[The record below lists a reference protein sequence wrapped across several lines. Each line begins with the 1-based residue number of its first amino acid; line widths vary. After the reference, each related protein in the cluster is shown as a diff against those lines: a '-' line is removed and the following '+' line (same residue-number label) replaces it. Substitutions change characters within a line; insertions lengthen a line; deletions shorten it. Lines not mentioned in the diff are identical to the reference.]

1 MRISASLGF
10 ILASGLLGH
19 SGAQTVD
26 YATASNGNPGGNPG
40 DGSGSI
46 PPGNPNGAP
55 GSAPFPGN
63 VPGSPG
69 SFPGGGDPT
78 FPDTAPGG
86 LPPNI
91 PGGAPGTF
99 PGSGPANAPGSPHG
113 GSSANVPGDIP
124 GGVPGGVPGSVPGAS
139 SVAFPPGSP
148 NDIPHF
154 PQNAPNA
161 PGSPVIGASSI
172 PTCPLTTKTVV
183 VTVLPTGPH
192 GGSGFPAPGR
202 SGPQQTAVPAP
213 FPTKPP
219 QFSAP
224 GASPVVSPFTTLT
237 VDLWGPGSGPG
248 AATGPGSGN
257 DDAPGSGDSNAP
269 GSGDSNAPG
278 SGDSNAPGSGDR
290 NAPGSNSGNINPN
303 TGAGSG
309 DNIGSDHG
317 SGSGLGGS
325 NDGAD
330 SSGLGNSS
338 DDGTDSG
345 MGNSAN
351 DGVDSGVS
359 SNSNDGTH
367 SPFSSSFPGPN
378 PAPKYSEPAPGDSSG
393 NFPSGP
399 GSNTLGPVPSPFQIP
414 SPSGPGG
421 FPGSQP
427 QNPSQGPVQEA
438 SDSLP
443 VTTQAG
449 PQVPGGNSPWFT
461 TVGGGDNA
469 GQPRSPWIT
478 VTGQD
483 GRPTVI
489 NAPGSPQPSTPWLTI
504 TGQDGLPTVITGG
517 DDTVPGQNEPHAP
530 WLTITG
536 QDGLPTVIGGGHGAP
551 TDQPRPSTPWV
562 TITGQDGLPTVVSS
576 GDEVIPGQAE
586 PHTPWLTITGQDGL
600 PTVINSPGPNQPSTP
615 WLTITGQN
623 GLPTVISGGQAT
635 APGQPQPSTP
645 WLTVTGQDGR
655 PTVINAPGS
664 QLSTPWLTITGQ
676 DGLPTVISGGDSTA
690 PGQAQPPSFTGFPQ
704 GQGLPSGISAVPL
717 PLPSAPGIPGD
728 SGSQSSDQ
736 VLPSGIPFPIPSGPG
751 APLPGD
757 GSGLGI
763 TTCTSFTTTGAD
775 GLPTVVD
782 STWVIPFTGPVAE
795 ASSQLP
801 APGFPQGS
809 LSGIPF
815 DVGSIPTGSFP
826 APGSPQDDSGSLVAT
841 TCTSFTLIGT
851 DGLPTVVHSTWTVP
865 AGTPGSG
872 DSAGIPGP
880 ISTGASLPS
889 FPTAGPAGIPTG
901 FPAVSDLN
909 GATPITTHTS
919 YTIIGSDGLPTV
931 VDSTLVIPGPL
942 ITGSAIIG
950 NPEGPS
956 EASDALPNG
965 ITSAANDQASGL
977 PGASSSGSA
986 GSGVVTGGGITTC
999 TSFTMIGPDGLPTV
1013 VDSTWVIP
1021 GTIDTQPGN
1030 PALTSDAFSSGLPS
1044 GVPGNPSFVSD
1055 AFPSGLPTGA
1065 PGQVTA
1071 APGLP
1076 SGSNPG
1082 DQAGITTCITYTVL
1096 GTDGLPTIID
1106 STLVIPTG
1114 TEPTGTSLG
1123 LPSVTG
1129 APQPDSSDDS
1139 AGTFATLTT
1148 AIVIGPDGKP
1158 TLTVQTVI
1166 FGDSSALGVSTSAP
1180 QGTISGI
1187 PSLPPF
1193 GPIITSVDMGPLVT
1207 GSPSIDSYGAI
1218 ISDQSMSGLVA
1229 DSSADAQDD
1238 SVTGT
1243 VTGTLTWTV
1252 TSVVDSTGGPVFSS
1266 GGADPLA
1273 PYNTL
1278 GNSVPG
1284 QVPDGPT
1291 PSELTLWPL
1300 SSLPVTLQ
1308 TSTWTNV
1315 VVEETTSYTLNFPL
1329 TTLATIT
1336 VGKRHIRRQEASVW
1350 SNSSTSEASSASTS
1364 TTSSDASSTSICATG
1379 LSIGNTTIDFDNSKA
1394 GPLFNPQENIWFSS
1408 GFLIA
1413 PPTSEQPQPYI
1424 PSSGGQLVE
1433 FVPPALSNTTTT
1445 GSGDVAQIGMGPHAP
1460 SPCFRFDFFG
1470 ASLGCDAQGNEKW
1483 CEFEISAYRWNDTS
1497 SSEESIAWS
1506 EIKQVPACPTF
1517 SEGGYELTRID
1528 LDGYTDLSSVLITLR
1543 VSQELRVWWGDDFR
1557 VGWADNTCDAAAC
1570 RTHAPTYLMKE
1581 EAVADAVRQGVFQ
1594 WSRINKFDR
1603 IDDAVV

>member
-1 MRISASLGF
+1 MRISASLGL

-26 YATASNGNPGGNPG
+26 YTTGPNGSPGGSPG
-40 DGSGSI
+40 DGSDGI

-55 GSAPFPGN
+55 GSVPFPGN
-63 VPGSPG
+63 APGSPG
-69 SFPGGGDPT
+69 SFPGGHDPN
-78 FPDTAPGG
+78 FPPTAPGG

-99 PGSGPANAPGSPHG
+99 PGSGPGNAPGSFPS
-113 GSSANVPGDIP
+113 GSPANVPGSVP
-124 GGVPGGVPGSVPGAS
+124 GGVPGGVPGAS
-139 SVAFPPGSP
+139 SIVFPPGSP
-148 NDIPHF
+148 NGIPHL

-161 PGSPVIGASSI
+161 PGSHVIGASSL

-192 GGSGFPAPGR
+192 GESGFPAPGR

-219 QFSAP
+219 RFSAS
-224 GASPVVSPFTTLT
+224 GMGSTVSPFTTLT

-248 AATGPGSGN
+248 AGTGPGSGN

-269 GSGDSNAPG
+269 GGEF
-278 SGDSNAPGSGDR
+278 
-290 NAPGSNSGNINPN
+290 GNTNPD

-309 DNIGSDHG
+309 GDIGSDHG
-317 SGSGLGGS
+317 SDSGLGGS
-325 NDGAD
+325 DDGAD
-330 SSGLGNSS
+330 SGGLGNSS
-338 DDGTDSG
+338 DDGSDSG
-345 MGNSAN
+345 LGNSAN
-351 DGVDSGVS
+351 DGVDSDVG

-367 SPFSSSFPGPN
+367 SPFSSPFPGSN
-378 PAPKYSEPAPGDSSG
+378 PAPKYSQPASGGPSGD
-393 NFPSGP
+393 FPSWP
-399 GSNTLGPVPSPFQIP
+399 GSNTLGPVPTPFQIP
-414 SPSGPGG
+414 GTSGPGG
-421 FPGSQP
+421 FPPSQP

-449 PQVPGGNSPWFT
+449 PQLPGGSSPWFT
-461 TVGGGDNA
+461 TVGGADNA
-469 GQPRSPWIT
+469 GQPSSPWIT

-483 GRPTVI
+483 GLPTVI
-489 NAPGSPQPSTPWLTI
+489 IVPGASQPSTPWLTI
-504 TGQDGLPTVITGG
+504 TGQDGLPTVITDGG
-517 DDTVPGQNEPHAP
+517 DTVPGQSEPHAP

-536 QDGLPTVIGGGHGAP
+536 QDGLPTVISGGQGTP
-551 TDQPRPSTPWV
+551 TDQARPSTPWV

-576 GDEVIPGQAE
+576 GDDTAPGQAE

-600 PTVINSPGPNQPSTP
+600 PTVIDSPGPNQPSTP

-655 PTVINAPGS
+655 PTVINAPAPA

-676 DGLPTVISGGDSTA
+676 DGLPTIVSGGDGTT

-717 PLPSAPGIPGD
+717 PLPSAPGIPGG
-728 SGSQSSDQ
+728 SGSQGTDQ
-736 VLPSGIPFPIPSGPG
+736 DLPSGIPFPAPGSPGSPG
-751 APLPGD
+751 ASLPGD
-757 GSGLGI
+757 RSGQGI
-763 TTCTSFTTTGAD
+763 TTVTTFTTTGAD

-801 APGFPQGS
+801 VSGLPQGS

-826 APGSPQDDSGSLVAT
+826 APGSPQDGSDSLVAT

-851 DGLPTVVHSTWTVP
+851 DGLPTVVHSTWVVP

-880 ISTGASLPS
+880 ISTGASIPG

-901 FPAVSDLN
+901 LPSGLPTASDLD
-909 GATPITTHTS
+909 GAAPITTHTS
-919 YTIIGSDGLPTV
+919 YTVIGSDGLPTV
-931 VDSTLVIPGPL
+931 VDSTFVIPAPL
-942 ITGSAIIG
+942 VTGSAVIG
-950 NPEGPS
+950 NPEAPS

-965 ITSAANDQASGL
+965 ITSSANDQASGL
-977 PGASSSGSA
+977 PGVSSSGST
-986 GSGVVTGGGITTC
+986 GSGVVTGGITTC
-999 TSFTMIGPDGLPTV
+999 TSYTMIGPDGLPTV

-1021 GTIDTQPGN
+1021 GAIDTQPGN
-1030 PALTSDAFSSGLPS
+1030 PALTSDAFSSGLLS

-1055 AFPSGLPTGA
+1055 GFPSGLPTGT

-1071 APGLP
+1071 SPGLP
-1076 SGSNPG
+1076 SGSNPNG
-1082 DQAGITTCITYTVL
+1082 QAGITTCITYTVL

-1114 TEPTGTSLG
+1114 TEPSGTNG

-1129 APQPDSSDDS
+1129 VPQPDSSDDS

-1148 AIVIGPDGKP
+1148 AIVIGSDGKP
-1158 TLTVQTVI
+1158 TLTVQTII

-1180 QGTISGI
+1180 QGTISGV
-1187 PSLPPF
+1187 PSLPPL
-1193 GPIITSVDMGPLVT
+1193 GPVVTSVDMGPLVT
-1207 GSPSIDSYGAI
+1207 SSPSINSYGAI
-1218 ISDQSMSGLVA
+1218 ISDQSMSNLVA
-1229 DSSADAQDD
+1229 DSSADAHGD

-1252 TSVVDSTGGPVFSS
+1252 TSVVNSPGGPVLS
-1266 GGADPLA
+1266 GDGSDSLG

-1278 GNSVPG
+1278 GN
-1284 QVPDGPT
+1284 PT
-1291 PSELTLWPL
+1291 PSEFTLWPL

-1350 SNSSTSEASSASTS
+1350 SNSSTEASSASTS
-1364 TTSSDASSTSICATG
+1364 TASSDASSTSICATG
-1379 LSIGNTTIDFDNSKA
+1379 LSIGNTTINFDNSKA
-1394 GPLFNPQENIWFSS
+1394 GPLFNPQEHIWFSS

-1506 EIKQVPACPTF
+1506 EIKQVPVCPTF
-1517 SEGGYELTRID
+1517 SEGGYQLTRID

-1557 VGWADNTCDAAAC
+1557 VGWTNNTCDAAAC

-1581 EAVADAVRQGVFQ
+1581 EAVADAIRRGVFQ
-1594 WSRINKFDR
+1594 WSRTNTFDR
-1603 IDDAVV
+1603 IDDAIV

>member
-1 MRISASLGF
+1 MRISASLGL

-26 YATASNGNPGGNPG
+26 YATAPNGSPGGSPG
-40 DGSGSI
+40 DGSGGI

-63 VPGSPG
+63 APGSPG
-69 SFPGGGDPT
+69 SFPGGHDPN
-78 FPDTAPGG
+78 FPPTAPGG

-99 PGSGPANAPGSPHG
+99 PGSGPGSAPGSSPG
-113 GSSANVPGDIP
+113 GSPANVPGTGP
-124 GGVPGGVPGSVPGAS
+124 VVVPGGVPGAGSVVS
-139 SVAFPPGSP
+139 PPGSP
-148 NDIPHF
+148 NGIPHL

-161 PGSPVIGASSI
+161 PGSPVIGASSL

-183 VTVLPTGPH
+183 VTVIPTGPH

-202 SGPQQTAVPAP
+202 SGPQQTGVPAP
-213 FPTKPP
+213 SPTKPP
-219 QFSAP
+219 RFSAS
-224 GASPVVSPFTTLT
+224 GVSPVVSPFTTLT
-237 VDLWGPGSGPG
+237 VDLWGPGSG
-248 AATGPGSGN
+248 N
-257 DDAPGSGDSNAP
+257 DDTPGSGDSNTP
-269 GSGDSNAPG
+269 GSGDGSAPG
-278 SGDSNAPGSGDR
+278 GDT
-290 NAPGSNSGNINPN
+290 GNINPD

-309 DNIGSDHG
+309 GDIGSDHG

-330 SSGLGNSS
+330 SGDLGNSS
-338 DDGTDSG
+338 DDGADSG
-345 MGNSAN
+345 LGDSAN
-351 DGVDSGVS
+351 DGVDSGVG

-367 SPFSSSFPGPN
+367 SPFSSLFPGSN
-378 PAPKYSEPAPGDSSG
+378 PAPKYSEPAPGGSSG
-393 NFPSGP
+393 GFPSWP
-399 GSNTLGPVPSPFQIP
+399 GSNTLGPVPTPFQIP
-414 SPSGPGG
+414 GPSGPGG

-449 PQVPGGNSPWFT
+449 PQGPGGSSAWFT

-483 GRPTVI
+483 GLPTVI

-517 DDTVPGQNEPHAP
+517 DDTVPGQSEPQAP

-536 QDGLPTVIGGGHGAP
+536 QDGLPTVISGGHGTP
-551 TDQPRPSTPWV
+551 TDQARPSTPWV
-562 TITGQDGLPTVVSS
+562 TIMGQDGLPTVVSS
-576 GDEVIPGQAE
+576 GDEALPDHAE

-600 PTVINSPGPNQPSTP
+600 PTVIDSPGPNQPSTP

-635 APGQPQPSTP
+635 APDQPQPSTP

-664 QLSTPWLTITGQ
+664 PQPSTPWLTITGQ
-676 DGLPTVISGGDSTA
+676 DGLPTVVRGGDSTA

-704 GQGLPSGISAVPL
+704 GQGLPSGISVVPL
-717 PLPSAPGIPGD
+717 PLPSAPGIPGG
-728 SGSQSSDQ
+728 SGSQGSDQ
-736 VLPSGIPFPIPSGPG
+736 VLPSGIPFPTPGVPG

-757 GSGLGI
+757 GSGPGI
-763 TTCTSFTTTGAD
+763 TTCTTFTTTGAD

-782 STWVIPFTGPVAE
+782 STWVIPSTGPVAE

-801 APGFPQGS
+801 VSGLPQGS

-826 APGSPQDDSGSLVAT
+826 VPGSPQDDSGNLVAT

-851 DGLPTVVHSTWTVP
+851 DGLPTVVHSTWVVP

-872 DSAGIPGP
+872 DSAGMPGP
-880 ISTGASLPS
+880 ISTGASLPG

-901 FPAVSDLN
+901 LPNGLPTGLPTASDLD
-909 GATPITTHTS
+909 GATPIVTHASFTV
-919 YTIIGSDGLPTV
+919 IGSDGLPTV
-931 VDSTLVIPGPL
+931 VVSTLVIPGPL
-942 ITGSAIIG
+942 VTGSAVIG
-950 NPEGPS
+950 NPEAPS
-956 EASDALPNG
+956 EALDALPNS
-965 ITSAANDQASGL
+965 ITSSANDQASGL
-977 PGASSSGSA
+977 PGVSSSGSA

-999 TSFTMIGPDGLPTV
+999 TSYTMIGPDGLPTV

-1021 GTIDTQPGN
+1021 GAIETQPGN
-1030 PALTSDAFSSGLPS
+1030 PALTSDTFSSGLPS
-1044 GVPGNPSFVSD
+1044 GVPGSPSFVSD
-1055 AFPSGLPTGA
+1055 DFPSGLPTGV
-1065 PGQVTA
+1065 PGQITA
-1071 APGLP
+1071 SPGLP
-1076 SGSNPG
+1076 SGSNPNG
-1082 DQAGITTCITYTVL
+1082 QAGITTCITYTVL

-1114 TEPTGTSLG
+1114 TELTGTNPG

-1129 APQPDSSDDS
+1129 VAQPDSSDDS
-1139 AGTFATLTT
+1139 AGTFASLTT
-1148 AIVIGPDGKP
+1148 AIIIGPDGKP

-1180 QGTISGI
+1180 QGAISDVS
-1187 PSLPPF
+1187 SLPPF
-1193 GPIITSVDMGPLVT
+1193 GPVVTSVDLGPLVT

-1218 ISDQSMSGLVA
+1218 TSDQSMSGLVA
-1229 DSSADAQDD
+1229 DSSADAQGD

-1266 GGADPLA
+1266 GASDPLA

-1278 GNSVPG
+1278 GSPA
-1284 QVPDGPT
+1284 
-1291 PSELTLWPL
+1291 PSEFTLWPL
-1300 SSLPVTLQ
+1300 SSPPVTLQ

-1315 VVEETTSYTLNFPL
+1315 VVEETTSYTLKFPL

-1350 SNSSTSEASSASTS
+1350 SNSTTSEGSPASTS
-1364 TTSSDASSTSICATG
+1364 TASSDASSTSICATG

-1394 GPLFNPQENIWFSS
+1394 GPLFNPQENVWFSS

-1433 FVPPALSNTTTT
+1433 FVPPTLSNTTTT

-1557 VGWADNTCDAAAC
+1557 VGWADNTCDTAAC

-1581 EAVADAVRQGVFQ
+1581 EAVADAVRRGVFQ
-1594 WSRINKFDR
+1594 WSRTNTFDR